1 MNVLNRWKFPLFVSI
16 LLSLLFTHCFEN
28 RAFVDV
34 DIKAAK
40 KTWFKIYWAEEG
52 GLYSEKN
59 MSRVRINPAQE
70 HYRFFLTDLRKNQ
83 KLRIDPGQYKGETT
97 FKKIV
102 LNQNGLQTIQF
113 ESEKDFARLIPLFQV
128 ADFGMTAEGFTVQ
141 STGIDPQ
148 FEYTL
153 ELKKVPRPYFLQI
166 IRIAA
171 IFAAVFFFFYFTE
184 NFRDENQFIPLLFA
198 AIFILV
204 VVMAS
209 LSARNVHPDEY
220 VHLSASEYYMSNWL
234 PPAVDDP
241 SIRHT
246 YSVYGVSRLNSREI
260 SYFFSG
266 KLAQLAAPLKLPGY
280 LNLRIFNVLLFALI
294 LLYVFRH
301 QQARIVA
308 IPFLFSP
315 QLWYVFSYCDSD
327 AFALAIAF
335 FVGCQVVLPDSMLQV
350 YLRTEKNNVFRLLS
364 LGFLCA
370 MLFLLKK
377 NYYFFIVFVF
387 LYICGKFLFYKEW
400 QDKTLIFKRFA
411 LIILIGMCF
420 TGIRVSADYA
430 VNGMDRSE
438 KIAELREE
446 LARPLY
452 KPSTPLEKKHS
463 FLYRKARG
471 DSLAVIIKI
480 DRWFEKTFR
489 SAFGVYG
496 YSTVSASGVYYD
508 VVRWASTSFLAFLA
522 LSIFVRGGIQGN
534 LLLLLFLSCSGGLI
548 AASLW
553 HSWTA
558 DFQPQGRYLFPVI
571 PMLGILAWHTYR
583 LMPASISRL
592 FLVAMFMLSVYSF
605 IYVGLLHIPKVIFAG
620 LS

>member
-1 MNVLNRWKFPLFVSI
+1 MSILIRWKFPLFVSV

-34 DIKAAK
+34 DIKTAE

-52 GLYSEKN
+52 ELYSEKN
-59 MSRVRINPAQE
+59 MSRVRIHPEQE
-70 HYRFFLTDLRKNQ
+70 HYQFFLTDLRGKK
-83 KLRIDPGQYKGETT
+83 KLRIDPSQYAGETT

-102 LNQNGLQTIQF
+102 ISQNGLQTIRF
-113 ESEKDFARLIPLFQV
+113 GSEKDFARLTPLFQV

-141 STGIDPQ
+141 SIGIDPQ
-148 FEYTL
+148 FEYAL
-153 ELKKVPRPYFLQI
+153 ELKKTTPLYLQQI

-171 IFAAVFFFFYFTE
+171 IFMAVFFFFYFTE
-184 NFRDENQFIPLLFA
+184 NIRHENQFIPLLFA
-198 AIFILV
+198 AVFMLI

-209 LSARNVHPDEY
+209 LSSRNVHPDEY
-220 VHLSASEYYMSNWL
+220 VHLYASQYYMSNWL
-234 PPAVDDP
+234 PPAVDAP
-241 SIRHT
+241 AISHT

-260 SYFFSG
+260 SYFFCG
-266 KLAQLAAPLKLPGY
+266 KLAQLTAPLKLPGY
-280 LNLRIFNVLLFALI
+280 LNLRIFNILLFGLI
-294 LLYVFRH
+294 MLYVFRH
-301 QQARIVA
+301 QQAGLIA
-308 IPFLFSP
+308 IPFLLSP

-335 FVGCQVVLPDSMLQV
+335 FVGCQVVLPDSMLHV
-350 YLRTEKNNVFRLLS
+350 YLRAEKHNVFRLIV

-377 NYYFFIVFVF
+377 NYYFFILFVF
-387 LYICGKFLFYKEW
+387 LYVFGKNLLHKEW
-400 QDKTLIFKRFA
+400 QDKTLLFKRFA
-411 LIILIGMCF
+411 LIILIGMCL

-438 KIAELREE
+438 KIAELREK
-446 LARPLY
+446 LAQPLY

-471 DSLAVIIKI
+471 DSLATIIKV

-496 YSTVSASGVYYD
+496 YSTVSASGIDYD
-508 VVRWASTSFLAFLA
+508 VVRWVSTSFLLFLV

-534 LLLLLFLSCSGGLI
+534 MLLLLFLSCSGGLI

-571 PMLGILAWHTYR
+571 PMLGIIAWHTYR
-583 LMPASISRL
+583 LMPVSISRL
-592 FLVAMFMLSVYSF
+592 FLLTMFMLSVYSF
-605 IYVGLLHIPKVIFAG
+605 VYVGLLHIPKVVFTG
-620 LS
+620 LL